1 MRRIGQAATR
11 TCGTLHNAV
20 TGRVGGR
27 GHGARRTIG
36 AVVVAVAALAAA
48 CTTQPTVPIT
58 EGPTVVRPPE
68 PDLVG
73 PIRAVGDQLVDGS
86 GRTVL
91 VHGLNSV
98 AKSAPFL
105 SALTPEA
112 IGDAT
117 FDRLAADGFNGIRLG
132 VWPAAV
138 MPAPG
143 VVDEGYVQRVRN
155 VVDELAERGLW
166 VILDF
171 HQDVFWG
178 MPEWATL
185 PEAAALSP
193 DAPSGLDI
201 GWAAAYAAPR
211 STRQWDDWW
220 ANAPAAPGLGV
231 VDAYAVGVA
240 AVAAAHA
247 DAPNVIGVELINEPY
262 PGSDLIACGLSDCPA
277 LDEATTTNNRIIT
290 DAVRQRAP
298 EMPVWWT
305 PQALFPMYSDT
316 SMQGPGPADGSV
328 GLSFHTYCLY
338 TDGGEPTSPPP
349 AASALCE
356 GAFAQGFNRAV
367 NLARHWGTPAMLTEF
382 GASASPLN
390 ATIAARLAD
399 EHLLSWFHWASGRY
413 PDVVESQIIRT
424 SAQATAGSPLQQRF
438 DPATGDYLLRFRPDP
453 TVTLPTSIV
462 VPGRV
467 YPAGYEV
474 SVVAGSVTSAPDAGR
489 VLVVADPGATEVA
502 VRITR
507 R

>member
-1 MRRIGQAATR
+1 MDRDADARG
-11 TCGTLHNAV
+11 
-20 TGRVGGR
+20 GGR
-27 GHGARRTIG
+27 RGAPRSARVLLG
-36 AVVVAVAALAAA
+36 AAVVVVATIAAA
-48 CTTQPTVPIT
+48 CTTQPTVPIA
-58 EGPTVVRPPE
+58 GGSTVVRPPE

-73 PIRAVGDQLVDGS
+73 PIRVSGDQLVDGS

-91 VHGLNSV
+91 IHGLNSV

-143 VVDEGYVQRVRN
+143 SVDDDYVARVRA

-166 VILDF
+166 VILDL

-185 PEAAALSP
+185 PGAAALSA
-193 DAPSGLDI
+193 DAPAGLDI

-211 STRQWDDWW
+211 STQQWDDWW
-220 ANAPAAPGLGV
+220 ANAEVAPGLGV
-231 VDAYAVGVA
+231 VDAYAIGVG
-240 AVAAAHA
+240 AVAAAHR
-247 DAPNVIGVELINEPY
+247 DAPNVVGVELINEPY

-277 LDEATTTNNRIIT
+277 LDAATTRNNRIIT
-290 DAVRQRAP
+290 AAVREQAP
-298 EMPVWWT
+298 ELPVWWT
-305 PQALFPMYSDT
+305 PQALFPIYSDS
-316 SMQGPGPADGSV
+316 SMQGPDAGDGTG
-328 GLSFHTYCLY
+328 GLAFHTYCLY
-338 TDGGEPTSPPP
+338 TDGGEPTSPPA

-356 GAFAQGFNRAV
+356 GVYAQAFNRAV
-367 NLARHWGTPAMLTEF
+367 NLARHWGTPALLTEF
-382 GASASPLN
+382 GASSSPLN

-413 PDVVESQIIRT
+413 PDVVESQIVRT
-424 SAQATAGSPLQQRF
+424 SAQATAGAPLEQRF
-438 DPATGDYLLRFRPDP
+438 DPATGDYLLRFRPDHS
-453 TVTLPTSIV
+453 VALPTSIV
-462 VPGRV
+462 APGRV
-467 YPAGYEV
+467 YPDGYDATADAGT
-474 SVVAGSVTSAPDAGR
+474 VTSAPDDGR
-489 VLVVADPGATEVA
+489 VLVVADPGATEVT

>member
-1 MRRIGQAATR
+1 M
-11 TCGTLHNAV
+11 
-20 TGRVGGR
+20 
-27 GHGARRTIG
+27 
-36 AVVVAVAALAAA
+36 VVAVAALAAA
-48 CTTQPTVPIT
+48 CTTQPTVPIS
-58 EGPTVVRPPE
+58 EGPTIVRPPE

-73 PIRAVGDQLVDGS
+73 PITVVGDQLVDAS

-91 VHGLNSV
+91 IHGLNSV

-112 IGDAT
+112 IGDVT

-143 VVDEGYVQRVRN
+143 VVDDEYVQRVRT

-201 GWAAAYAAPR
+201 GWAAAYASPR

-220 ANAPAAPGLGV
+220 ANAEAAPGLGV
-231 VDAYAVGVA
+231 VDAYAIGVA
-240 AVAAAHA
+240 AVAAAHT

-262 PGSDLIACGLSDCPA
+262 PGSDLIACGLSDCPE
-277 LDEATTTNNRIIT
+277 LDEATATNNRIIT
-290 DAVRQRAP
+290 AAVRQRAP

-316 SMQGPGPADGSV
+316 SMQGPGPADGKG

-338 TDGGEPTSPPP
+338 TDGGEPASPPP

-356 GAFAQGFNRAV
+356 GVFAQGFNRAV
-367 NLARHWGTPAMLTEF
+367 NLARHWGTPAVLTEF

-413 PDVVESQIIRT
+413 PDVVESQIVRT

-489 VLVVADPGATEVA
+489 VLVVADPGATEVV

>member
-1 MRRIGQAATR
+1 M
-11 TCGTLHNAV
+11 
-20 TGRVGGR
+20 
-27 GHGARRTIG
+27 
-36 AVVVAVAALAAA
+36 VVAVAALAAA